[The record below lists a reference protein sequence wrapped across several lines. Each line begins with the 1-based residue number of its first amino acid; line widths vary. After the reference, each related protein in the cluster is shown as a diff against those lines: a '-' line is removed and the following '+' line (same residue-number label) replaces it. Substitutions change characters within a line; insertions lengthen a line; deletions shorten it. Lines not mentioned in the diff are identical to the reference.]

1 MICDFLVSSK
11 LCFQI
16 QLVPLQHGWRV
27 SRGTAV
33 CMLGFYLVFS
43 VVYALIA
50 AGVIFQTQWT

>member
-1 MICDFLVSSK
+1 
-11 LCFQI
+11 
-16 QLVPLQHGWRV
+16 V